1 MCCNISFFQF
11 SKSWEIDWASS
22 TTMQL
27 ATIWPF
33 LNTLWMSLEFIY
45 LMELALNGLHVQ
57 SQLKPYEIAL
67 ASFCSNTCRASKLK
81 WLSPATWGYI
91 YCSRLFFFNKFLSRL
106 YLFLFYLC
114 FFNIEHVHY
123 KRIENE
129 APAAHNVFT
138 SFFLK
143 VLQFAVQIK
152 RGKKCHGL
160 RIVLK
165 EHF

>member
-91 YCSRLFFFNKFLSRL
+91 YCSRLFFSTSSCLVYICFCFIYVFSILNMCTIRELKMRPRLHITFSRV
-106 YLFLFYLC
+106 
-114 FFNIEHVHY
+114 FFWRYYILQY
-123 KRIENE
+123 K
-129 APAAHNVFT
+129 
-138 SFFLK
+138 
-143 VLQFAVQIK
+143 
-152 RGKKCHGL
+152 
-160 RIVLK
+160 
-165 EHF
+165 